1 MRSGVAK
8 IPEVSLDS
16 LDVEL
21 VSILVRM
28 EIACLTGE
36 YDFPSR
42 LNARRELFFWLRQ
55 IIECERYLKDNQYRN
70 RN

>member
-1 MRSGVAK
+1 MAK

-42 LNARRELFFWLRQ
+42 LNARRELFFWLRE
-55 IIECERYLKDNQYRN
+55 IIECEWKLRKVLEG
-70 RN
+70 

>member
-42 LNARRELFFWLRQ
+42 LNARRELFFWLRE
-55 IIECERYLKDNQYRN
+55 IIECEWKLRKVLEG
-70 RN
+70 

>member
-1 MRSGVAK
+1 MTK

-42 LNARRELFFWLRQ
+42 LNARRELFFWLRCK
-55 IIECERYLKDNQYRN
+55 IIDCKFVECEWKLRKVLEG
-70 RN
+70 

>member
-28 EIACLTGE
+28 EIVCLTGE

-42 LNARRELFFWLRQ
+42 LNARRELFFWLRE
-55 IIECERYLKDNQYRN
+55 IIECEWKLRKVLEG
-70 RN
+70 

>member
-28 EIACLTGE
+28 EIAYLTGE

-42 LNARRELFFWLRQ
+42 LNARRELFFWLRE
-55 IIECERYLKDNQYRN
+55 IIECEWKLRKVLEG
-70 RN
+70 

>member
-1 MRSGVAK
+1 MAK

-42 LNARRELFFWLRQ
+42 LNTR
-55 IIECERYLKDNQYRN
+55 IIFLVKV
-70 RN
+70 

>member
-1 MRSGVAK
+1 MAK

-42 LNARRELFFWLRQ
+42 LNARRELFFWLRE
-55 IIECERYLKDNQYRN
+55 IIECKWKLRKVLEG
-70 RN
+70 